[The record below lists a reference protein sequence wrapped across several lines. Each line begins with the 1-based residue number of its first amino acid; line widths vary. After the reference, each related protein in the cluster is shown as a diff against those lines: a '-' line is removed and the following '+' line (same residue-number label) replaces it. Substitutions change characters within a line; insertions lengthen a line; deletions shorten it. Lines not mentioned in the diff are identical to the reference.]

1 MFNPRC
7 SRKKRTGESREK
19 NADASVTEQRSRQQR
34 RPVVH
39 AVKHRSTLRTN
50 TDVSVRSA
58 EKCTLTWNEVRKRNC
73 SSWSVRELNAGLI
86 TCLDQRRH
94 GSARTCSLHCTLT
107 PAACAARSA
116 RSVPGQDTR
125 SGQGALARRH
135 TDGPLWAALL
145 KTTVMCEAWRRRTIA
160 PPDPSRTADRP
171 KPNSPY
177 NWVLDTDT
185 GTGPIPP
192 ITVSKVNAYSGGVL
206 ARALP
211 EGLRYL
217 ST

>member
-1 MFNPRC
+1 VC
-7 SRKKRTGESREK
+7 VYYC
-19 NADASVTEQRSRQQR
+19 VTACGGVLTNGGTEAQEPAVCTARSRLQ
-34 RPVVH
+34 
-39 AVKHRSTLRTN
+39 L
-50 TDVSVRSA
+50 
-58 EKCTLTWNEVRKRNC
+58 
-73 SSWSVRELNAGLI
+73 G
-86 TCLDQRRH
+86 
-94 GSARTCSLHCTLT
+94 CTLT
-107 PAACAARSA
+107 PAACTARSA

-145 KTTVMCEAWRRRTIA
+145 KTTVMCEAWRRHTIA
-160 PPDPSRTADRP
+160 APNPSRTADRP

-185 GTGPIPP
+185 GTGPIPS
-192 ITVSKVNAYSGGVL
+192 ITVSKVNAYSGGIL

>member
-1 MFNPRC
+1 MRFRTLCCSFLSPRPIFHSRTPAAVHASSVDLTMLLFNPDL
-7 SRKKRTGESREK
+7 TNGG
-19 NADASVTEQRSRQQR
+19 TEAQEPAVCTARSRLQ
-34 RPVVH
+34 
-39 AVKHRSTLRTN
+39 L
-50 TDVSVRSA
+50 
-58 EKCTLTWNEVRKRNC
+58 
-73 SSWSVRELNAGLI
+73 G
-86 TCLDQRRH
+86 
-94 GSARTCSLHCTLT
+94 CTLT
-107 PAACAARSA
+107 PAACTARSA

-145 KTTVMCEAWRRRTIA
+145 KTTVMCEAWRRHTVAA
-160 PPDPSRTADRP
+160 PNPSRTADRP

-185 GTGPIPP
+185 GTGPIPS

>member
-1 MFNPRC
+1 MSLTVKRPSTKGLPSQLAMALCNAPR
-7 SRKKRTGESREK
+7 
-19 NADASVTEQRSRQQR
+19 DASAFSAHP
-34 RPVVH
+34 RPCPL
-39 AVKHRSTLRTN
+39 S
-50 TDVSVRSA
+50 
-58 EKCTLTWNEVRKRNC
+58 CTQW
-73 SSWSVRELNAGLI
+73 
-86 TCLDQRRH
+86 RH

-160 PPDPSRTADRP
+160 PPDPCRTADRP
-171 KPNSPY
+171 KPNSPH

>member
-39 AVKHRSTLRTN
+39 AVKHRSTY
-50 TDVSVRSA
+50 TDVSVRFA

-73 SSWSVRELNAGLI
+73 SSWSVRELNVRRR
-86 TCLDQRRH
+86 TCLDQGRH

-160 PPDPSRTADRP
+160 PPDPCYTSC
-171 KPNSPY
+171 
-177 NWVLDTDT
+177 
-185 GTGPIPP
+185 
-192 ITVSKVNAYSGGVL
+192 
-206 ARALP
+206 
-211 EGLRYL
+211 
-217 ST
+217 

>member
-1 MFNPRC
+1 MQCAGGLQDGATRCAQLLRSAHGRPRPRRSC
-7 SRKKRTGESREK
+7 HLHPVLTNGG
-19 NADASVTEQRSRQQR
+19 TEAQEPAVCTARSRLQ
-34 RPVVH
+34 
-39 AVKHRSTLRTN
+39 L
-50 TDVSVRSA
+50 
-58 EKCTLTWNEVRKRNC
+58 
-73 SSWSVRELNAGLI
+73 G
-86 TCLDQRRH
+86 
-94 GSARTCSLHCTLT
+94 CTLT
-107 PAACAARSA
+107 PAACTARSA

-145 KTTVMCEAWRRRTIA
+145 KTTVMCEAWRRHTIA
-160 PPDPSRTADRP
+160 APNPSRTADRP

-185 GTGPIPP
+185 GTGPIPS
-192 ITVSKVNAYSGGVL
+192 ITVSKVNAYSGGIL